1 MQKWKKMMKKKK
13 KKKKKKRDTALA
25 CDVCVE
31 CESKSETDVR
41 TKSLNNPLFI
51 HLW

>member
-1 MQKWKKMMKKKK
+1 MQKWKKMM

-31 CESKSETDVR
+31 CESETDVR
-41 TKSLNNPLFI
+41 TKSLNNLLFI